1 MEIKEFLYKI
11 NYLGRRKVMVEFV
24 QKGNEAII
32 SIWLCDKIRLEDFIP
47 SSYAEISMTYFPF
60 FYAERTIYYTPRSYF
75 ISPNDLI
82 RTIYH
87 ICKIYKIENITL
99 NDGENKY
106 PIKLQELIQNIKT
119 RILEIRKPLWR
130 GLLEPSIAIKPN
142 IRIQ

>member
-60 FYAERTIYYTPRSYF
+60 F
-75 ISPNDLI
+75 
-82 RTIYH
+82 
-87 ICKIYKIENITL
+87 TL
-99 NDGENKY
+99 KEQY
-106 PIKLQELIQNIKT
+106 II
-119 RILEIRKPLWR
+119 
-130 GLLEPSIAIKPN
+130 LLEVISFHQMISIYFYLQRQTKNTCMILVGISTSFAQMI
-142 IRIQ
+142 